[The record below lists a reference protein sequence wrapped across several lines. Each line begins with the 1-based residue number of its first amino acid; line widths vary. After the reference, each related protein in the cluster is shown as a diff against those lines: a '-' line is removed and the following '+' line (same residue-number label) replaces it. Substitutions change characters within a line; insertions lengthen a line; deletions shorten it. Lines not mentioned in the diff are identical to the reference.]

1 LQKTEQ
7 QTYNNYIGGSWIP
20 AENGNTYE
28 IRNPADYDDVV
39 GYFQESSAADALAA
53 IRAAKEAAA
62 VWRKVPPPQR
72 GLVLYE
78 AWNIM
83 KQRAEDFARII
94 TREEGKPLADSR
106 GEVKRSLNVLEFMAG
121 EGRRLSGDSIPS
133 ELQNTLIYTQK
144 RPLGVVAVITPWN
157 FPLSIPMWKIAPA
170 LISGNAVVFKPAS
183 STPFTAVNLVKLFA
197 EAGLPKG
204 VLNLV
209 TGPGGSVGKEIIG
222 SEDVRAVSFTGSTET
237 GRWIYESSSKT
248 MKKVQCEMGGK
259 NAVVVTENAD
269 LDLAVEGVV
278 QGAFGSTGQ
287 RCTATSRVV
296 VFESIKETFLGKLA
310 ERASRL
316 KVGSGFDPATDVGPL
331 ASKSQ
336 LEKVMGYIT
345 GAKEEG
351 AKLFHGGRRL
361 SGSGYDK
368 GYYVEPT
375 IFDDVTPK
383 MKIGCEEVF
392 GPVLSIL
399 TAENLESAIELAND
413 SRFGLSGS
421 IYSSNLSEVMK
432 YVDEI
437 EVGMIHVNSPT
448 LGGEA
453 QAPFGGVKESGLG
466 TREQGRKAVDFFT
479 EEIVVYVDY
488 TGKRR
493 DAKFI

>member
-157 FPLSIPMWKIAPA
+157 L
-170 LISGNAVVFKPAS
+170 
-183 STPFTAVNLVKLFA
+183 PFTAVNLVKLFA

-368 GYYVEPT
+368 GHYVEPT